1 MTTLRAALCAALLLG
16 LTGCI
21 SLFPKQSPAQLYQ
34 FGVATAPAPAAPAGA
49 SYNVLHL
56 STGFTLPAQ
65 GDRILTTNGTEAAY
79 IAGSRWVSPASTL
92 FDQAEQQAFDQS
104 GGAARLL
111 HRGDPAA
118 APIGLTLQVQSFE
131 ARYGGDPKAAP
142 TIVVTVHAMLTGAAD
157 RKVLGDQTF
166 VSRIQASDNRVSAIV
181 DAFNAATTE
190 VLTQLVG
197 WTNQRAG
204 AAGV

>member
-1 MTTLRAALCAALLLG
+1 VKTLRTALCAALLLG

-21 SLFPKQSPAQLYQ
+21 SLFPKVPPAQLYQ
-34 FGVATAPAPAAPAGA
+34 FGVAPAPAQPPVAG
-49 SYNVLHL
+49 SFNVLHL
-56 STGFTLPAQ
+56 TTGFTLPAE

-79 IAGSRWVSPASTL
+79 IAESRWVSPASTL

-111 HRGDPAA
+111 HRGDPAL
-118 APIGLTLQVQSFE
+118 APIGLTLEVQSFE

-142 TIVVTVHAMLTGAAD
+142 TVVVTVHAMLTSAAD
-157 RKVLGDQTF
+157 RRVLGDETF

-181 DAFNAATTE
+181 DAFNAATND
-190 VLTQLVG
+190 VLTRIVG
-197 WTNQRAG
+197 WTDQRG
-204 AAGV
+204 AAGA